1 MLQSATGRVAEDE
14 AAPVVGDAD
23 VRADD
28 GYRRVDGRRAPDD
41 GPTPGAVRVR
51 DSMDCAGHITI
62 NDDVLVNDG
71 LRKHGRAGFAP

>member
-1 MLQSATGRVAEDE
+1 MRNGEKAPPDTYRMHEYDSPRTMVKDYALAYAVTGRVAEDE

-41 GPTPGAVRVR
+41 GPA
-51 DSMDCAGHITI
+51 SA
-62 NDDVLVNDG
+62 
-71 LRKHGRAGFAP
+71 RA

>member
-1 MLQSATGRVAEDE
+1 MLQSAAGRVAEDE
-14 AAPVVGDAD
+14 TAPVVGDAD

-41 GPTPGAVRVR
+41 GPASGAVCVR
-51 DSMDCAGHITI
+51 DRVDRAGDVAV
-62 NDDVLVNDG
+62 DDYVLVDHG